1 MGSRLRGKD
10 DQRGLTLIEVV
21 VFIVVLGIGI
31 AGILVLYNRVTEASV
46 DPTVRKQAVAI
57 AASLLEE
64 IQLHGYTYC
73 DPDDSNVYTAPT
85 AAACTQVE
93 NVGPEGESRTG
104 APRFDNVNDY
114 QGFSMAG
121 AAMQSADGTP
131 LPGLSA
137 YSASV
142 AIAQISA
149 NELGPAIPDTE
160 GLRITV
166 TVNGPAGVNVSLQG
180 YRVRYAPNA
189 P

>member
-1 MGSRLRGKD
+1 MFAKKS
-10 DQRGLTLIEVV
+10 RGLTLIEVV
-21 VFIVVLGIGI
+21 VFIAVLAIGI
-31 AGILVLYNRVTEASV
+31 AAILVLYNRVTEASV
-46 DPTVRKQAVAI
+46 DPVVRKQAVAL

-64 IQLHGYTYC
+64 IELHGYTYC
-73 DPDDSNVYTAPT
+73 DPDDANVYTATST
-85 AAACTQVE
+85 AGCSQVE
-93 NVGPEGESRTG
+93 NPGPEGETRTG

-121 AAMQSADGTP
+121 AGMQSADGTP

-137 YSASV
+137 YAASV
-142 AIAQISA
+142 AIAQISP

-160 GLRITV
+160 ALRITV